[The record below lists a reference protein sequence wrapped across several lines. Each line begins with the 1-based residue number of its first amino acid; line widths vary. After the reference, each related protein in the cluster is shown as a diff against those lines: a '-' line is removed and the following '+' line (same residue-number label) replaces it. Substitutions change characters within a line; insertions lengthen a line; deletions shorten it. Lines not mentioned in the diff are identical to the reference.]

1 MKDTFIEIPKNI
13 LHTDL
18 TFLYIYFQMVRL
30 NLLNIINK
38 FDK

>member
-18 TFLYIYFQMVRL
+18 TFLYIFPNGPFESIKYYQ
-30 NLLNIINK
+30 
-38 FDK
+38 